1 MLVRYLRLFFLE
13 GSLTL
18 MILDVQIT
26 KDDVPIVYHDFL
38 MSETG
43 IDAPLHH
50 LNLEQV
56 SQGRSNFPNYV
67 ISDK

>member
-1 MLVRYLRLFFLE
+1 MGCE
-13 GSLTL
+13 L
-18 MILDVQIT
+18 MRPDVQLT
-26 KDDVPIVYHDFL
+26 KDHVPVIYHDFL

-56 SQGRSNFPNYV
+56 RLNHFSIYYLYVVRSRH
-67 ISDK
+67 